1 MYTLSRTLLLLSFQI
16 LTVLLSAQEQV
27 EETGVNEYRPVNQR
41 SISSESWEK
50 AAGEIDYSS
59 DRPEGIQEH
68 RTPSVEAPALPDLSW
83 FSTLVQ
89 IIAVVTVIAGIGW
102 WVYKMMSMPSN
113 RRISKDEP
121 HITPDN
127 LESYI
132 HETDLEKHL
141 REALARGQ
149 YNLAVRIHYLQIIRA
164 LSEKKYIRW
173 SKEKTNREYLRELK
187 NTRIEDPVRN
197 ITGVYERIWYGNR
210 RTDQEDYLLLAP
222 DFINVLRQV

>member
-50 AAGEIDYSS
+50 AAGEIDYSR
-59 DRPEGIQEH
+59 DRPEEL
-68 RTPSVEAPALPDLSW
+68 PELPDFSW
-83 FSTLVQ
+83 LSTLVQ
-89 IIAVVTVIAGIGW
+89 IIAVIVVVAGIGW

>member
-1 MYTLSRTLLLLSFQI
+1 MYTLSRTLLLLSFQM

-50 AAGEIDYSS
+50 AAGEIDYSR
-59 DRPEGIQEH
+59 DRPEEIQEH
-68 RTPSVEAPALPDLSW
+68 TPSPELPELPDFSW
-83 FSTLVQ
+83 LSTLVQ

-113 RRISKDEP
+113 RRLPSNENQ
-121 HITPDN
+121 ITPDD
-127 LESYI
+127 LESRI

-141 REALARGQ
+141 RDALARGE

-173 SKEKTNREYLRELK
+173 SKEKTNREYLRELRHTK
-187 NTRIEDPVRN
+187 MEEPLRN
-197 ITGVYERIWYGNR
+197 MTGVYERIWYGNR
-210 RTDQEDYLLLAP
+210 LTDQEDYLLLAP

>member
-1 MYTLSRTLLLLSFQI
+1 MYTLSRTLLLLSFQM
-16 LTVLLSAQEQV
+16 LTVLLCVQEQV
-27 EETGVNEYRPVNQR
+27 EETGANEYRPVNQR
-41 SISSESWEK
+41 SISSESWKK
-50 AAGEIDYSS
+50 AAGEIDYSR
-59 DRPEGIQEH
+59 DRPEEVREH
-68 RTPSVEAPALPDLSW
+68 TPSPELPELPDFSW
-83 FSTLVQ
+83 LSTLVQ

-113 RRISKDEP
+113 RRLPSNNSS
-121 HITPDN
+121 ITPDD
-127 LESYI
+127 LESRI

-141 REALARGQ
+141 RDALARGE

-173 SKEKTNREYLRELK
+173 SKEKTNREYLRELR
-187 NTRIEDPVRN
+187 NTKMEEPVRN

-210 RTDQEDYLLLAP
+210 LTDQEDYLLLAP

>member
-1 MYTLSRTLLLLSFQI
+1 MYTLSRTLLLLSFQM

-27 EETGVNEYRPVNQR
+27 EETGANEYRPVNQR

-50 AAGEIDYSS
+50 AAGKIDYSR
-59 DRPEGIQEH
+59 DRPEEIQEH
-68 RTPSVEAPALPDLSW
+68 TPSPELPELPDFSW
-83 FSTLVQ
+83 LSTLVQ

-113 RRISKDEP
+113 RRLPSNE
-121 HITPDN
+121 HQITPDD
-127 LESYI
+127 LESRI

-141 REALARGQ
+141 RDALARGE

-173 SKEKTNREYLRELK
+173 SKEKTNREYLRELR
-187 NTRIEDPVRN
+187 NTKMEEPVRN

-210 RTDQEDYLLLAP
+210 LTDQEDYLLLAP